1 VSGAKVYRTVML
13 PVGAL
18 IPAESNPNSMSD
30 EDYAALVAGIRRTGF
45 LQPVLVRGPEP
56 PPAPA
61 PGAPD
66 DEVLALVEDEAAW
79 RATLA
84 LGGVGALAQIGI
96 ELRIIDGEHRW
107 RAAREVGLAE
117 VPCVVGDFDERTAK
131 LLQIGMNRLRGELDL
146 GAVGRTLQELSDG
159 GAELDDLL
167 ASGYTADE
175 VEGLL
180 AAMRPD
186 PDDLADVGAVGGA
199 DPEAPAPAG
208 DDGPGKAW
216 ALEVVFE
223 TKKTL
228 QAVRKKL
235 KQLGKGDLARGL
247 LKALDEE

>member
-13 PVGAL
+13 PVDAL
-18 IPAESNPNSMSD
+18 VPAESNPNSMSD

-56 PPAPA
+56 PPAPT

-79 RATLA
+79 RSALA
-84 LGGVGALAQIGI
+84 LGGVGALAQIGVK
-96 ELRIIDGEHRW
+96 LRIVDGEHRW

-117 VPCVVGDFDERTAK
+117 VPCVVGDFNEKTAK

-146 GAVGRTLQELSDG
+146 GAVGRTLQELADG
-159 GAELDDLL
+159 GAELDELL
-167 ASGYTADE
+167 TSGYTADE
-175 VEGLL
+175 VDGLL

-186 PDDLADVGAVGGA
+186 PEDLTDVGAVGGTEPEERGAA
-199 DPEAPAPAG
+199 D
-208 DDGPGKAW
+208 DSSGKAW
-216 ALEVVFE
+216 ELKITLESRKE
-223 TKKTL
+223 L

-235 KQLGKGDLARGL
+235 NRLGGRDLRKGL